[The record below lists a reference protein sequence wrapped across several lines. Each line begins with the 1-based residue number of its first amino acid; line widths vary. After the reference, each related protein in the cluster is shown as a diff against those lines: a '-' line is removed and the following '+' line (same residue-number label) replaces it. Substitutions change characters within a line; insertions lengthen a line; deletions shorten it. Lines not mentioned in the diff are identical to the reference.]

1 MPDSVWW
8 LLGLLSVSAVG
19 TWWLVLM
26 ERRRPSSYSRRQAA
40 RHLAGW
46 RALPTSVQAAC
57 DDEALDAAEAEETAA
72 AFLRTLYRP

>member
-1 MPDSVWW
+1 MPVSVWW
-8 LLGLLSVSAVG
+8 LLGLLAVSAAG
-19 TWWLVLM
+19 WWWEARR
-26 ERRRPSSYSRRQAA
+26 ERRRPTSFSRRQAA
-40 RHLAGW
+40 RQLAAW